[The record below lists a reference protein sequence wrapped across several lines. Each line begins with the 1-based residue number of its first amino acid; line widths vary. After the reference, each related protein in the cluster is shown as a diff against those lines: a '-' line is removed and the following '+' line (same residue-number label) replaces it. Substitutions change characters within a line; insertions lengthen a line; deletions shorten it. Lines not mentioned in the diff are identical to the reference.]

1 MNINDLEID
10 ELGMINFVDVRFDDN
25 QKALYKLMSM
35 GIVGGLEIRKVGQVA
50 TCAEY
55 QIEGMHGRIVI
66 DNCLGDYIE
75 VTKLDEID

>member
-10 ELGMINFVDVRFDDN
+10 ELGLINFVDVRFDDN

-35 GIVGGLEIRKVGQVA
+35 GLVGGLEIRKVGQVA

-55 QIEGMHGRIVI
+55 QIEGVTGRIVI
-66 DNCLGDYIE
+66 DNCLGDYIQ
-75 VTKLDEID
+75 VTKLDETD